1 MITKTVARFDPFSSS
16 TVNRHSV
23 DVTGVISLPAVYTS
37 IAGTT
42 VSIGPFRVIYEG
54 MIIESNVAEPV
65 TVQPEHKYI
74 CLVNIDSSLTTT
86 PSLLAT
92 VEPTGLPI
100 CRRQQNG
107 WASMPRVEFDRGTDI
122 GFTRSMVSA
131 DEIELKTVLYGEFE
145 GAVSRVVSD
154 DRTYGLQATPEGF
167 EIDVINR
174 DGEYI
179 PAVGVEHD
187 AIVAIPGLTVRADNL
202 GAFVYAVDEST
213 GAQYATAFAG
223 GIRTMAIAPSPV
235 PGELARLAIVT
246 LAGVVQYHSV
256 DSLFN
261 ISLISSHS
269 PSGNISVIRMPKW
282 DRIVYKNGAS
292 VVTVVDI
299 PDGFSFRIAA
309 SYSSSWF
316 DCEGNDVVCRDGVG
330 GVTKNGIQ
338 FIDSTAGLTAVFPII
353 LNGRVYL
360 WSAGG
365 GFTGLILPGGIK
377 WEIPYDST
385 PFDLQK
391 WIGKNGIANIL
402 MRLISPAGQEDS
414 VFLQINL
421 NTQEVI
427 ANQRI
432 DTVSGNISGFTM
444 VDESMLGRFYINTTQ
459 INGYNNSAVPDN
471 SIASFS
477 YGHLSATP
485 MKANAI
491 KYNKDAPKF
500 ISYGSKYRKKMINLQ
515 PADEADNILVM
526 GNSVVDGNDVLVND
540 IHIGAPSPAVPTISA
555 THVHSGSLWT
565 IYETS
570 DYHFMVSDGD
580 VVYLN
585 AAPSVMHPCF
595 AIDKGFGVRGTLA
608 APPDQWLAG
617 GIEIRDVNAINMY
630 LDAAYKTVIWNANIQ
645 NLFIEHCR
653 EVVVINSYVGTITDA
668 DPANNTI
675 VFLGCTG
682 AVPSPGSGGAFEN
695 TGTMVRQLT
704 GASYSENFVFGSP
717 QLDDDGVAGHFNR
730 MIFDKAAGYFAAGG
744 TDGNEW
750 DSVNRGMFSY
760 NFGWRNLVTGQ
771 GSCAVGDGHTITGNS
786 SSAFGHTH
794 TNYAS
799 RTALFGN
806 GCTANGLTRSSMAAG
821 DNLTLNRCGNS
832 LVVGSSNTLD
842 NAFNSIVG
850 GGGNTVRGTG
860 NIVGGNGNVVV
871 LTNSIIGGQN
881 NSSPGVL
888 GVPDSVLVVGDGN
901 TVLERLNA
909 IFGSQNTVGPLGS
922 YHNLVSGEDHTI
934 VGRGNAIFGSGHE
947 MTAGDNNFISGSTNE
962 ISSHGGDNN
971 IITGSSNEMGASTN
985 QCGILGGNNNYTY
998 FSTGSSIIGGA
1009 SNQLNADYSTI
1020 LGGSFNDIDGVDSAV
1035 TMGYYGQAH
1044 NKAGFTRGGGTHKK
1058 FMSDGSGG
1066 EINAGPGS
1074 AQVEQLVAVCR
1085 TTNSITNKPFTFD
1098 NSFAEVMTLPK
1109 IDNMVYLDAT
1119 VMGTFDVS
1127 TPNVGNSGTAIY
1139 RAQAIA
1145 RRLASGLVDILW
1157 DQTDTIFDMGGA
1169 FSIGL
1174 RPRWQEIPLSVTGQ
1188 VALYVRGAD
1197 AAINWTA
1204 DIRVISTASNLI

>member
-1 MITKTVARFDPFSSS
+1 MIRKTLAQYEGFTSSAA
-16 TVNRHSV
+16 NRHSV
-23 DVTGVISLPAVYTS
+23 EQTGVISLPAVYTS

-42 VSIGPFRVIYEG
+42 VSVGPFRVIYQG
-54 MIIESNVAEPV
+54 MIIESDQAEPV
-65 TVQPEHKYI
+65 TVGADHKYI
-74 CLVNIDSSLTTT
+74 CLTNISQSQGTV
-86 PSLLAT
+86 PSLIAT

-122 GFTRSMVSA
+122 GFARSMVSA
-131 DEIELKTVLYGEFE
+131 DEIELKTVMYGEFE

-187 AIVAIPGLTVRADNL
+187 AIAAIPGLTVRADNL
-202 GAFVYAVDEST
+202 GAAVYAIDEST
-213 GAQYATAFAG
+213 GAQYSTAFAG
-223 GIRTMAIAPSPV
+223 GIRTMAMAPSPIT
-235 PGELARLAIVT
+235 GELARLAIVT
-246 LAGVVQYHSV
+246 LAGVVQYHVV

-299 PDGFSFRIAA
+299 PDGLNFRITA

-330 GVTKNGIQ
+330 GITKNGVQ
-338 FIDSTAGLTAVFPII
+338 FIDATTGLTNVFPII
-353 LNGRVYL
+353 LNGKVYL

-377 WEIPYDST
+377 WEIPYYST
-385 PFDLQK
+385 PMNLQK
-391 WIGKNGIANIL
+391 WVGKNGVANVL
-402 MRLISPAGQEDS
+402 MQLVSLVGQQDS
-414 VFLQINL
+414 IFLQIDL

-444 VDESMLGRFYINTTQ
+444 VDESILGRFYINTTQ
-459 INGYNNSAVPDN
+459 TNGYNNSAVPDN

-500 ISYGSKYRKKMINLQ
+500 ITYGSRYRKKLINLQ
-515 PADEADNILVM
+515 PADEADDILIM
-526 GNSVVDGNDVLVND
+526 GNSIVDGNDVLVND
-540 IHIGAPSPAVPTISA
+540 IHIGVPSPVLPTISA
-555 THVHSGSLWT
+555 THVHSGGLWT
-565 IYETS
+565 VYETS

-585 AAPSVMHPCF
+585 AAPSIMHPCF
-595 AIDKGFGVRGTLA
+595 AVDKGFGVRGTLA
-608 APPDQWLAG
+608 AAPDQWLAG
-617 GIEIRDVNAINMY
+617 GSEIRDINAINMY

-704 GASYSENFVFGSP
+704 GSSYAEDFVFGST
-717 QLDDDGVAGHFNR
+717 QLNDDGVPGHFNR
-730 MIFDKAAGYFAAGG
+730 IIFDKAIGYFAAGG
-744 TDGNEW
+744 TNGNEW
-750 DSVNRGMFSY
+750 DAANRGFFAY
-760 NFGWRNLVTGQ
+760 NLGWRNLVSGQ
-771 GSCAVGDGHTITGNS
+771 GSFAVGDSHTVTGNS
-786 SSAFGHTH
+786 SSAFGHAH
-794 TNYAS
+794 TNNAGG
-799 RTALFGN
+799 TALFGN
-806 GCTANGLTRSSMAAG
+806 GCSADALVRNSLAVG
-821 DNLTLNRCGNS
+821 DNLALHGCA
-832 LVVGSSNTLD
+832 
-842 NAFNSIVG
+842 NAFATGINNILLASASGSIVG
-850 GGGNTVRGTG
+850 GGGNTVSGAN
-860 NIVGGNGNVVV
+860 NIVGGNANAVK
-871 LTNSIIGGQN
+871 LTNSIVGGQN
-881 NSSPGVL
+881 NSSPGLL
-888 GVPDSVLVVGDGN
+888 GIPDSVLVVGDGN

-947 MTAGDNNFISGSTNE
+947 ITAGDNNLISGSTNE

-985 QCGILGGNNNYTY
+985 QCGILGGNNNYAY
-998 FSTGSSIIGGA
+998 SSTGSAILGGA

-1020 LGGSFNDIDGVDSAV
+1020 LGGSYNDIDGVDSAV
-1035 TMGYYGQAH
+1035 TMGHYGQAH
-1044 NKAGFTRGGGTHKK
+1044 NIGGFTRGGGRHYKGAFPGT
-1058 FMSDGSGG
+1058 SCGIGS
-1066 EINAGPGS
+1066 N
-1074 AQVEQLVAVCR
+1074 QVENLVISCQTNNAISRTPLALMRTPGQL
-1085 TTNSITNKPFTFD
+1085 
-1098 NSFAEVMTLPK
+1098 MTLPK
-1109 IDNMVYLDAT
+1109 IDNLVYLDAIVVGAHNPT
-1119 VMGTFDVS
+1119 AELTGTDCAA
-1127 TPNVGNSGTAIY
+1127 TGIY
-1139 RAQAIA
+1139 RCQCVA
-1145 RRLASGLVDILW
+1145 RRMLSGLVKILW
-1157 DQTDTIFDMGGA
+1157 SQTDRIFNTYGTFNPTTEPYWDFVPA
-1169 FSIGL
+1169 SL
-1174 RPRWQEIPLSVTGQ
+1174 TGQ
-1188 VALYVRGAD
+1188 IAIYVLGD
-1197 AAINWTA
+1197 IISTNWTA
-1204 DIRVISTASNLI
+1204 DVRVVSVGTNMA